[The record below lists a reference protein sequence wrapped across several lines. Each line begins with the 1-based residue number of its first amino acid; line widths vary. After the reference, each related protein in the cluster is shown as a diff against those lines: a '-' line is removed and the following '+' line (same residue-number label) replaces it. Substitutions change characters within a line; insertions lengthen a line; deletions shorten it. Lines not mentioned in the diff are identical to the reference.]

1 MNLPLLKYRNMINNI
16 RDWRFEQ
23 LALTTTIFSMLLTII
38 AIMNISS
45 YFGKFMAEH
54 NTMVIFSLVVL
65 VLFFQMAIFGIIRHH
80 LSNNNNN
87 NALILYILLLS
98 SITSS
103 IKVSLISYIAGFITF
118 ILCSITH
125 TWWLPNVYCFGFTVI
140 SLINMSNIS

>member
-65 VLFFQMAIFGIIRHH
+65 VLFFQMAIFGIIR
-80 LSNNNNN
+80 S
-87 NALILYILLLS
+87 
-98 SITSS
+98 TSS
-103 IKVSLISYIAGFITF
+103 LQQQQQQCLDLIHFAAFKYNIKYKSEPYFIYSRVHHF
-118 ILCSITH
+118 YL
-125 TWWLPNVYCFGFTVI
+125 
-140 SLINMSNIS
+140 M